1 MELGMITSFFKNLI
15 VSIIVFCGMIV
26 SPGYYKEARE
36 LVMSSDINTFIS
48 NQTTLA
54 FDKDGNIISK
64 LKEGKDSYYIE
75 FETISEYAKEA
86 FIATEDKDFY
96 RHNGVDLNGLGR
108 AVAGLIKNRE
118 ISGGGST
125 ITQQLARN
133 IFLSHEKSF
142 ERKIKEIFISKELE
156 KKYEKDEILELYIN
170 TIYFSNGVYGLESA
184 ARKYFGK
191 SSTELTLAQTA
202 YLCAIPNNPTLYNP
216 LVNPDNTKKRQERIL
231 GYMLEDKYITSEEYK
246 SAKAEEI
253 VLNSEVIKNNGY
265 VDTYIVESST
275 KILMELNGFK
285 FKDDFKDI
293 SERDVYR
300 EEYLQAQSL
309 AQKELYTGGY
319 RIYTSI
325 DSDKQRALQEAL
337 DNSLSENQELDENGI
352 YALQGSAVSI
362 DNVTGKVIAL
372 VGGRTQEGVS
382 YSFNRAFQSY
392 RQPGSTAKPL
402 VVYAPSF
409 EKGYYPSSI
418 LIDEKDEDGP
428 QNYNNNYEG
437 AITLRYAVEDS
448 KNTVAWNLFR
458 EITPE
463 YGLSFL
469 KAMNFKKIVD
479 EDNNLASALG
489 GLTYGTNTLEMASAY
504 STLARDGVYFSPTC
518 ILKIT
523 DADGNII
530 YEDNTQGKEVY
541 TVKSARL
548 MTDVLQSV
556 MINGSGSKYQIPNMP
571 SAGKTGTTNDIKDGW
586 FCGYT
591 PYITT
596 SVWVGYDTPKQL
608 EGIHGSKYP
617 GEIWKNY
624 MTIAHEGLE
633 SKIFTAYENQQQ
645 EEEAIKS
652 TEEQKL
658 LVYNIEK
665 DMSSYENCDTSS
677 QDAINES
684 CNMYNSLIER
694 IGQVTDES
702 KRNELY
708 ERIEKIRASING

>member
-1 MELGMITSFFKNLI
+1 MEFGMITSCLKNLI
-15 VSIIVFCGMIV
+15 VSILVFCGMIV
-26 SPGYYKEARE
+26 SPGYYKDAKE
-36 LVMSSDINTFIS
+36 LVESSDINTFIS
-48 NQTTLA
+48 SQTTLA

-75 FETISEYAKEA
+75 FETITEYAKEA

-96 RHNGVDLNGLGR
+96 NHNGVDLNGLGR
-108 AVAGLIKNRE
+108 AVVGLIKNRE

-142 ERKIKEIFISKELE
+142 ERKLKELFISKQLE
-156 KKYEKDEILELYIN
+156 KKYEKDEILEFYIN
-170 TIYFSNGVYGLESA
+170 TIYFSNGVYGIESA
-184 ARKYFGK
+184 SRKYFGK

-231 GYMLEDKYITSEEYK
+231 GYMLEDEYITSEEYE

-253 VLNSEVIKNNGY
+253 VLNSEVIKNNSY
-265 VDTYIVESST
+265 VDTYIVESVT
-275 KILMELNGFK
+275 KILMELNGFE
-285 FKDDFKDI
+285 FKDDFKDT

-325 DSDKQRALQEAL
+325 DSDKQKALQEAL

-362 DNVTGKVIAL
+362 DNVTGKVMAL
-372 VGGRTQEGVS
+372 VGGRTQEGIS

-448 KNTVAWNLFR
+448 KNTVALNLFR

-556 MINGSGSKYQIPNMP
+556 MINGSGSKSQIPNMP

-624 MTIAHEGLE
+624 MTVAHEGLE
-633 SKIFTAYENQQQ
+633 SKNFAAYENQQA
-645 EEEAIKS
+645 EEETIKS
-652 TEEQKL
+652 VEEQKL
-658 LVYNIEK
+658 LVYNREK

-677 QDAINES
+677 QDTINES
-684 CNMYNSLIER
+684 YNMYNSLIER
-694 IGQVTDES
+694 IGQVTDEG

-708 ERIEKIRASING
+708 ERIERRRASING